1 MRCKSGRAISLRVRY
16 LCEVFRVED
25 IFNRELDTSY
35 LCSAVYNNQ

>member
-1 MRCKSGRAISLRVRY
+1 MSCECGRAISLIVRY

-25 IFNRELDTSY
+25 IFDRELDTHY